1 MTAQEDLINNS
12 KNFNIL
18 AVQEPYLDHL
28 NNTRATSHWSVVY
41 PARHRDGGPRTR
53 SVILVHKSIST
64 DNWTDLAIDDP
75 DISGIRLVHGPK
87 ELLILNIYNNCEDN
101 RTLTAL
107 DSILRQRQYQR
118 RPERMQIWLG
128 DFN

>member
-1 MTAQEDLINNS
+1 MTDHHPLVNPVASRARAHQSSNIRIRIRQLNVNKSMTAQEDLINNS

-18 AVQEPYLDHL
+18 AVQEPYLDHP

-75 DISGIRLVHGPK
+75 NISGIRLVWYVEYPK
-87 ELLILNIYNNCEDN
+87 N
-101 RTLTAL
+101 
-107 DSILRQRQYQR
+107 S
-118 RPERMQIWLG
+118 
-128 DFN
+128 